1 MSDDCE
7 LRAKGSFVNK
17 YAIGGIVGAVVLGGY
32 FGVNA
37 LFTKSFEI
45 PTVEVTQGPLRITQ
59 QVTGRVDASRAFTV
73 SAPRIRGLQITRLAD
88 EGAMAEVGDT
98 LIQFDATQQ
107 MADLADHQSTLK
119 IRQTTLARA
128 EQEYMIQKKNLELD
142 KQKAERK
149 YDEQK
154 HEAPRLAEEA
164 RLELDLAQLNYQGK
178 LDQLTGDVE
187 KAELEVQ
194 RARDQVTME
203 ERDLAQLTITA
214 PIPGMVVHLDIWKGG
229 QMSKV
234 QEGDSPWPG
243 QGLVNL
249 PDLSEMIVKATV
261 SEVDAAKVDT
271 AQKAIV
277 TLDALPDQ
285 RYDGKVIKKSTLARR
300 KDPSSKI
307 NVFDL
312 EIAILDKDDQLKP
325 GMSAAARII
334 ISRIDEVIK
343 VPLEAVFEKD
353 GRTMVYLSNKR
364 EVEVTVGRRNDMEI
378 EIIEGL
384 SGDETVCL
392 VDPTLDELGQPGDRA
407 TEPELNRG
415 RQVPEGGRSGRGGGR
430 RGGH

>member
-1 MSDDCE
+1 LIDNCE
-7 LRAKGSFVNK
+7 LIAKGNLVNK
-17 YAIGGIVGAVVLGGY
+17 YTIGGIVVVAAIGGY
-32 FGVNA
+32 LGVNA
-37 LFTKSFEI
+37 LFTKSFDI
-45 PTVEVTQGPLRITQ
+45 PTVDVSMGPLRITQ

-73 SAPRIRGLQITRLAD
+73 SAPRIRGLQITRLAE
-88 EGAMAEVGDT
+88 EGSMAVIGDT

-107 MADLADHQSTLK
+107 LADLSDHQSTLK

-128 EQEYMIQKKNLELD
+128 EQEYTIQKKNLELD
-142 KQKAERK
+142 LKKAERK

-164 RLELDLAQLNYQGK
+164 HLELELARLNYQGK
-178 LDQLTGDVE
+178 LDQLTGDVQ

-243 QGLVNL
+243 QGLINL
-249 PDLSEMIVKATV
+249 PDLSEMIVNATV
-261 SEVDAAKVDT
+261 SEVDAAKVEVELP
-271 AQKAIV
+271 AII
-277 TLDALPDQ
+277 TLDALPDM
-285 RYDGKVIKKSTLARR
+285 RYDGKVIKKSTLARK

-334 ISRIDEVIK
+334 IHRTDEVIK
-343 VPLEAVFEKD
+343 VPLEAVFEKE
-353 GRTMVYLSNKR
+353 GRTIVYLGNGSAV
-364 EVEVTVGRRNDMEI
+364 EVEVGRRNDMEI
-378 EIIEGL
+378 EIVSGL
-384 SGDETVCL
+384 QGDEAICL
-392 VDPTLDELGQPGDRA
+392 VDPTLDEQGQPGDRA
-407 TEPELNRG
+407 TEPELNKG
-415 RQVPEGGRSGRGGGR
+415 RQPRPGGGGR
-430 RGGH
+430 RRGGGGH

>member
-1 MSDDCE
+1 M
-7 LRAKGSFVNK
+7 NK

-45 PTVEVTQGPLRITQ
+45 PTVEVSQGPLRITQ
-59 QVTGRVDASRAFTV
+59 QVTGTVDASRAFTV

-88 EGAMAEVGDT
+88 EGSMAKVGDT

-107 MADLADHQSTLK
+107 RADLADHQSTLK

-128 EQEYMIQKKNLELD
+128 EQEYTIQKKNLELD
-142 KQKAERK
+142 MQKAERK

-214 PIPGMVVHLDIWKGG
+214 PIPGMVVYLDIWKGG
-229 QMSKV
+229 QMAKV

-271 AQKAIV
+271 AMRAIV

-285 RYDGKVIKKSTLARR
+285 RYDAKVLKKSTLARR

-307 NVFDL
+307 NVFDV
-312 EIAILDKDDQLKP
+312 EIAIIDKDDQLKP

-334 ISRIDEVIK
+334 IDRTDEVVK
-343 VPLEAVFEKD
+343 VPLEAVFEKE
-353 GRTMVYLSNKR
+353 GRTLVYLSDKR
-364 EVEVTVGRRNDMEI
+364 EIEVQVGRRNDMEI
-378 EIIEGL
+378 EIVEGL
-384 SGDETVCL
+384 SGDESICL

-407 TEPELNRG
+407 TEPEMNQG
-415 RQVPEGGRSGRGGGR
+415 RRPPPAASGQRRSGGR
-430 RGGH
+430 RGR